1 MAARYPSMIASLNQ
15 AIKQNKNSVVVPINS
30 LCYNVLTKLR
40 ESGIILGFSLILSA
54 NAVKGA
60 KMPISAKKNYPK
72 AKIFFRALP
81 GYIRLKVYPLTG
93 SHFLSVRKQPFF
105 RFRSF
110 LTNIHG
116 RNRYLLL
123 TTNKGLRWDFELC
136 HVGLGGKL
144 LVSVVR
150 RAC

>member
-30 LCYNVLTKLR
+30 LCYNVLTNC
-40 ESGIILGFSLILSA
+40 ENWDYFGFFLILSA